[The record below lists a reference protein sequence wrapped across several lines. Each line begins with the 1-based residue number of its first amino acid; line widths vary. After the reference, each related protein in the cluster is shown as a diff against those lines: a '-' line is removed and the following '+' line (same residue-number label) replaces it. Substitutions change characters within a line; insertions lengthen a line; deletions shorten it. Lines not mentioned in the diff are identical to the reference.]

1 MAKVSE
7 QISKANSTSQGKTDS
22 NLANDSNHLGGIPA
36 EQYATQE
43 YVRNY
48 HNTKEANQKNY
59 IDTQDQSILE
69 QAKEY
74 ANSQIRNQDFS
85 SFAKVSD
92 VQALKTSLE
101 TKITDGDNKQKAYTD
116 QKTQAIVN
124 DVNEN
129 FDQVETA
136 ISKINKNV
144 NKLDSSI
151 DTINSTINGINSSM
165 SNMDGEL
172 DQLFTSVSNG
182 KTQIAG
188 AITDK
193 GVPTS
198 ATDTFSTMAGNI
210 RSIQTSG
217 GGGDIPEGYVN
228 TNDANAVASDL
239 LLGKTAYVKGEK
251 IFGTLIAEV
260 EPGQP
265 TYGLDTS
272 DATASPGDVVAGKT
286 FYARGQKMTG
296 TLYESEIEEIY
307 GVNSDNPV
315 YKQLTGLSDTDPVTE
330 ETITSRDL
338 VAFSKNLDYCVCR
351 SVINEQTY
359 VESYAINDN
368 GIYIQGD
375 TNGSGETT
383 YKKYRYSYTDL
394 GLSTDEEIQDLE
406 LTAPGFMG
414 YADRCL
420 LIIATKQMIE
430 SPSTMN
436 FKLHIYTYNLT
447 ENGVIG
453 KMYDAQKDVINHV
466 ETLYTSSFR
475 DGWAVMRIA
484 SFNLR
489 ANKLYAVRGVYD
501 GTGSASYTLYD
512 INLYNMTG
520 GFVVSS
526 TTNTYTGLSY
536 RSVPK
541 NDGKFIIS
549 ADDKYAYFVNLVNGF
564 ANRLPVI
571 YIDVNDTPILGITYT
586 NSNAGGSI
594 NIKGTNM
601 ILQYVTSSYDCTIYL
616 YSTSIDSSTNLL
628 INTNIKTIYL
638 DTNNKGFA
646 GLVITNDNK
655 VIILQAQESGARCA
669 RPNYANY
676 FIYKIFDLEDILNA
690 DNNSTI
696 QSKYN
701 KIVNNE
707 SMLVTDNNSKIFG
720 FGVYASEG
728 ASSRNTLQLSS
739 LSLEEDLTNCIGLKY
754 KGNYFYRQDPHILT
768 AGQPDV
774 RAGKTFIG
782 WMGTQEVGTME
793 VDET

>member
-36 EQYATQE
+36 DQYATQE

-48 HNTKEANQKNY
+48 HDTKELNQKNY
-59 IDTQDQSILE
+59 IDKQDQAILE

-92 VQALKTSLE
+92 MQALKTSLE
-101 TKITDGDNKQKAYTD
+101 TKIEEGDNEQKAYTD
-116 QKTQAIVN
+116 SKIQAVVQ
-124 DVNEN
+124 DVNSN

-136 ISKINKNV
+136 INKINKNV
-144 NKLDSSI
+144 NNLDSSI
-151 DTINSTINGINSSM
+151 DTINSTINTINSNI
-165 SNMDGEL
+165 SNMDGDL
-172 DQLFTSVSNG
+172 DELFTSVSNG
-182 KTQIAG
+182 KSQIAG

-210 RSIQTSG
+210 RSIPTSSG

-239 LLGKTAYVKGEK
+239 LVGKTAYVKGEK

-330 ETITSRDL
+330 ESITSRDL

-368 GIYIQGD
+368 GIYIQGN

-394 GLSTDEEIQDLE
+394 GLSADEEIQDLE

-414 YADRCL
+414 YSDRCL
-420 LIIATKQMIE
+420 LIIVTRQMIE

-453 KMYDAQKDVINHV
+453 KMYDAQQDVINHV
-466 ETLYTSSFR
+466 ETLYTTTSRNNS
-475 DGWAVMRIA
+475 AVMRVA
-484 SFNLR
+484 SFNLKN
-489 ANKLYAVRGVYD
+489 NKLYAVRGVKD
-501 GTGSASYTLYD
+501 GAYGNTIAYTLYD
-512 INLYNMTG
+512 ITFYNMTG
-520 GFVVSS
+520 GFLVNSS
-526 TTNTYTGLSY
+526 TYTCPCNGYGYRYVPSY
-536 RSVPK
+536 
-541 NDGKFIIS
+541 GKFMIS
-549 ADDKYAYFVNLVNGF
+549 SDDKYASFRNIINYSGSFPL
-564 ANRLPVI
+564 I
-571 YIDVNDTPILGITYT
+571 YIDVDDIPRLGLSPVQTESFSANGVVNVKGNNIVIQYKEKYIELYTIDFDANDNVTTTKLKRIHLDSSYAYCVVDLCFT
-586 NSNAGGSI
+586 NDDRVVVIQGN
-594 NIKGTNM
+594 KDT
-601 ILQYVTSSYDCTIYL
+601 LTSST
-616 YSTSIDSSTNLL
+616 
-628 INTNIKTIYL
+628 
-638 DTNNKGFA
+638 
-646 GLVITNDNK
+646 
-655 VIILQAQESGARCA
+655 
-669 RPNYANY
+669 Y
-676 FIYKIFDLEDILNA
+676 FIYKIFELSDILNA
-690 DNNSTI
+690 EDNATINNVYNRSINS
-696 QSKYN
+696 
-701 KIVNNE
+701 E
-707 SMLVTDNNSKIFG
+707 RFLATDNNTKIFG
-720 FGVYASEG
+720 YDFCVNWSESEPG
-728 ASSRNTLQLSS
+728 EVVLSS
-739 LSLEEDLTNCIGLKY
+739 LALEADISNVIGLKY

>member
-48 HNTKEANQKNY
+48 HDTKEANQKNY
-59 IDTQDQSILE
+59 IDTQDQAILE

-85 SFAKVSD
+85 NFAKVPD

-136 ISKINKNV
+136 INKINKNV
-144 NKLDSSI
+144 NDLDSSI
-151 DTINSTINGINSSM
+151 DTINSAINGINSNM

-172 DQLFTSVSNG
+172 NQLFQSVSNG
-182 KTQIAG
+182 KSQIAG

-210 RSIQTSG
+210 RSIPTSSG

-239 LLGKTAYVKGEK
+239 LVGKTAYVKGEK

-330 ETITSRDL
+330 ESITNRDL

-359 VESYAINDN
+359 VESYAINDD

-375 TNGSGETT
+375 INGSGETT
-383 YKKYRYSYTDL
+383 YKKYRYSYVDL
-394 GLSTDEEIQDLE
+394 GLSADEEIQDLE

-420 LIIATKQMIE
+420 LVIVTRQMIE

-436 FKLHIYTYNLT
+436 FNLHIYTYNLT

-466 ETLYTSSFR
+466 ETLYTTTSRNNS
-475 DGWAVMRIA
+475 AVMRVA
-484 SFNLR
+484 SFNLK
-489 ANKLYAVRGVYD
+489 ANKLYAVRGVKD
-501 GTGSASYTLYD
+501 GTSSTSYTLYD
-512 INLYNMTG
+512 ITLYNMIT

-526 TTNTYTGLSY
+526 TTYTYTGLNY
-536 RSVPK
+536 RSIPSY
-541 NDGKFIIS
+541 GKFTIS
-549 ADDKYAYFVNLVNGF
+549 SDDKYASFRNIIGYSGAFPL
-564 ANRLPVI
+564 I
-571 YIDVNDTPILGITYT
+571 YIDIDDMPRLGRSPKSTDSLSASGIV
-586 NSNAGGSI
+586 
-594 NIKGTNM
+594 NIKGTN
-601 ILQYVTSSYDCTIYL
+601 IVIQYIDNYIQLYTIGFDTDNNVTTTLLKKVYL
-616 YSTSIDSSTNLL
+616 ASNFFCVADLCL
-628 INTNIKTIYL
+628 
-638 DTNNKGFA
+638 
-646 GLVITNDNK
+646 TNDNRL
-655 VIILQAQESGARCA
+655 ISISGNKKTLTSSTLFA
-669 RPNYANY
+669 
-676 FIYKIFDLEDILNA
+676 FHLFEVDDILNA
-690 DNNSTI
+690 DNDAT
-696 QSKYN
+696 
-701 KIVNNE
+701 VNNIYGVTTGFDRF
-707 SMLVTDNNSKIFG
+707 LATDNNTKIFG
-720 FGVYASEG
+720 YDFYVNWSLSNPGQV
-728 ASSRNTLQLSS
+728 RLSS
-739 LSLEEDLTNCIGLKY
+739 LALEADISNVIGLKY

>member
-36 EQYATQE
+36 DQYATQE

-48 HNTKEANQKNY
+48 HDTKESNQKNY
-59 IDTQDQSILE
+59 IDKQDQAILE

-92 VQALKTSLE
+92 MQALKTSLE
-101 TKITDGDNKQKAYTD
+101 TKIEEGDNEQKAYTD
-116 QKTQAIVN
+116 SKIQAVVQ
-124 DVNEN
+124 DVNSN

-136 ISKINKNV
+136 INKINKNV
-144 NKLDSSI
+144 NNLDSSI
-151 DTINSTINGINSSM
+151 DTINSTINTINSNI
-165 SNMDGEL
+165 SNMDGDL
-172 DQLFTSVSNG
+172 DELFTSVSNG
-182 KTQIAG
+182 KSQIAG

-210 RSIQTSG
+210 RNIPTSG
-217 GGGDIPEGYVN
+217 GGGDIPEGYVD
-228 TNDANAVASDL
+228 TSDANAVASDL

-251 IFGTLIAEV
+251 IFGTLIAEA
-260 EPGQP
+260 EQGQP

-315 YKQLTGLSDTDPVTE
+315 YKQLTGLSDTDPITK

-338 VAFSKNLDYCVCR
+338 DTFSKNLDYCVCR

-359 VESYAINDN
+359 VESYAINDD

-375 TNGSGETT
+375 INGSGETT
-383 YKKYRYSYTDL
+383 YKKYRYSYADL
-394 GLSTDEEIQDLE
+394 GLSADEEIKDLE

-420 LIIATKQMIE
+420 LII
-430 SPSTMN
+430 STTLYSADKN
-436 FKLHIYTYNLT
+436 ETYTKLHIYTYNLT

-453 KMYDAQKDVINHV
+453 KMYDSQKDVIAH
-466 ETLYTSSFR
+466 EEIIHTY
-475 DGWAVMRIA
+475 DGNGSLIMKVA
-484 SFNLR
+484 SFNLKC
-489 ANKLYAVRGVYD
+489 NKLYCVVELISGGFRKGY
-501 GTGSASYTLYD
+501 YLYD
-512 INLYNMTG
+512 ITLYNTTSG
-520 GFVVSS
+520 LVVSS
-526 TTNTYTGLSY
+526 TQKSFSDSEIAINYYS
-536 RSVPK
+536 
-541 NDGKFIIS
+541 KFVIS
-549 ADDKYAYFVNLVNGF
+549 EDDKYATFINNNNSYFPL
-564 ANRLPVI
+564 I
-571 YIDVNDTPILGITYT
+571 YIDNDMPRLGK
-586 NSNAGGSI
+586 SPKDGSMSGII
-594 NIKGTNM
+594 NIKGSN
-601 ILQYVTSSYDCTIYL
+601 IIIQYVGGVLYL
-616 YSTSIDSSTNLL
+616 YLLELDDSD
-628 INTNIKTIYL
+628 NIKTTQIKLVYL
-638 DTNNKGFA
+638 DFSFYCTTS
-646 GLVITNDNK
+646 LCITNDNK
-655 VIILQAQESGARCA
+655 VIAIKGNESS
-669 RPNYANY
+669 YLSSTS
-676 FIYKIFDLEDILNA
+676 FSLKIFELEEILSAENGA
-690 DNNSTI
+690 TVKNTYSI
-696 QSKYN
+696 SIGSKALLVSN
-701 KIVNNE
+701 KN
-707 SMLVTDNNSKIFG
+707 TKIFE
-720 FGVYASEG
+720 YDNPQKKS
-728 ASSRNTLQLSS
+728 NIQLSS
-739 LSLEEDLTNCIGLKY
+739 IELEADLTNVIGLKY
-754 KGNYFYRQDPHILT
+754 KGDYFYRQDPHILT

-793 VDET
+793 VDEI

>member
-7 QISKANSTSQGKTDS
+7 QISKANASMQGKTDS

-36 EQYATQE
+36 NEYATQE
-43 YVRNY
+43 YVRKY
-48 HNTKEANQKNY
+48 HDEKEALQKKY
-59 IDTQDQSILE
+59 IDAQDKKILE
-69 QAKEY
+69 EAKEY

-85 SFAKVSD
+85 SFAKVTD
-92 VQALKTSLE
+92 VQTLKKNLE
-101 TKITDGDNKQKAYTD
+101 EKIQKGDNDQKSYTD
-116 QKTQAIVN
+116 QKTQEIVK
-124 DVNEN
+124 DTNEN
-129 FDQVETA
+129 FKQVETA
-136 ISKINKNV
+136 ISKIN
-144 NKLDSSI
+144 
-151 DTINSTINGINSSM
+151 
-165 SNMDGEL
+165 SNIGTMEGEMDK
-172 DQLFTSVSNG
+172 LFTSVSNG
-182 KTQIAG
+182 KSQIAG

-210 RSIQTSG
+210 RSIPTSSG

-239 LLGKTAYVKGEK
+239 LVGKTAYVKGEK

-330 ETITSRDL
+330 ESITSRDL

-359 VESYAINDN
+359 VESYAINDD

-375 TNGSGETT
+375 INGSGETT
-383 YKKYRYSYTDL
+383 YKKYRYSYADL
-394 GLSTDEEIQDLE
+394 GLSADEEIQDLE

-414 YADRCL
+414 YSDRCL
-420 LIIATKQMIE
+420 LVIVTRQMIE

-466 ETLYTSSFR
+466 KTLYTTIYR
-475 DGWAVMRIA
+475 DGYAVMRVA
-484 SFNLR
+484 SFNLK
-489 ANKLYAVRGVYD
+489 ANKLYAVRGFRD
-501 GTGSASYTLYD
+501 GTGTTSYTLYD
-512 INLYNMTG
+512 ITLYNMIT

-526 TTNTYTGLSY
+526 TTYTYTGLNY
-536 RSVPK
+536 RSVPSC
-541 NDGKFIIS
+541 GKFIIS
-549 ADDKYAYFVNLVNGF
+549 SDDKYASFRNIINYSGQFPL
-564 ANRLPVI
+564 I
-571 YIDVNDTPILGITYT
+571 YIDIDDMPRLGRSPMSTESFSA
-586 NSNAGGSI
+586 NGVV
-594 NIKGTNM
+594 NIKGTN
-601 ILQYVTSSYDCTIYL
+601 IIAQYKEKYVDLYTIGFDADYNVTTTKLKRVFFDSSYSYCVVALCFTNDDRVVVIQGNKDTLTSS
-616 YSTSIDSSTNLL
+616 
-628 INTNIKTIYL
+628 K
-638 DTNNKGFA
+638 
-646 GLVITNDNK
+646 
-655 VIILQAQESGARCA
+655 
-669 RPNYANY
+669 Y
-676 FIYKIFDLEDILNA
+676 FIYKIFELSDILNA
-690 DNNSTI
+690 EDNATI
-696 QSKYN
+696 NNVYN
-701 KIVNNE
+701 KSINSE
-707 SMLVTDNNSKIFG
+707 RFLATDNNTKIFG
-720 FGVYASEG
+720 YDFYVNWSLSNPGQV
-728 ASSRNTLQLSS
+728 RLSS
-739 LSLEEDLTNCIGLKY
+739 LALEADISNVIGLKY

>member
-48 HNTKEANQKNY
+48 HDTKEANQKNY
-59 IDTQDQSILE
+59 IDTQDQAILE

-74 ANSQIRNQDFS
+74 TNSQIRNQDFS
-85 SFAKVSD
+85 NFAKVPD

-136 ISKINKNV
+136 INKINKNV
-144 NKLDSSI
+144 NDLDSSI
-151 DTINSTINGINSSM
+151 DTINSAINGINSNM

-172 DQLFTSVSNG
+172 NQLFQSVSNG
-182 KTQIAG
+182 KSQIAG

-210 RSIQTSG
+210 RNIPTSG
-217 GGGDIPEGYVN
+217 GGGDIPEGYVD
-228 TNDANAVASDL
+228 TSDANAVASDL

-330 ETITSRDL
+330 ESITSRDL

-359 VESYAINDN
+359 VESYAINDD
-368 GIYIQGD
+368 GIYIQGN

-420 LIIATKQMIE
+420 LIIVTKQTIE

-466 ETLYTSSFR
+466 ETLYTTTSSYQR
-475 DGWAVMRIA
+475 GGAVMRIA
-484 SFNLR
+484 SFNLKT
-489 ANKLYAVRGVYD
+489 NKLYAVRGVYD
-501 GTGSASYTLYD
+501 GTGSTSYTLYD
-512 INLYNMTG
+512 ITLYNMIT
-520 GFVVSS
+520 GFVISS
-526 TTNTYTGLSY
+526 TTYTYTGLNH
-536 RSVPK
+536 RSVPSY
-541 NDGKFIIS
+541 GKFTIS
-549 ADDKYAYFVNLVNGF
+549 SDDKYAYFINLSKDGF
-564 ANRLPVI
+564 GGSAPLI
-571 YIDVNDTPILGITYT
+571 YIDVNDTPRLGKTHSQLQY
-586 NSNAGGSI
+586 GGTI
-594 NIKGTNM
+594 NIKGTNI
-601 ILQYVTSSYDCTIYL
+601 ILQYYSYPSSQSYL
-616 YSTSIDSSTNLL
+616 YAYTTSLDDNNNLL
-628 INTNIKTIYL
+628 TTLLKKIYL
-638 DTNNKGFA
+638 DDSYYKTTISSI
-646 GLVITNDNK
+646 VITNDNK
-655 VIILQAQESGARCA
+655 VFVLQGDDSCYSFS
-669 RPNYANY
+669 NYY
-676 FIYKIFDLEDILNA
+676 TYKVFELEDILNILN
-690 DNNSTI
+690 DENNDTVNSI
-696 QSKYN
+696 YN
-701 KIVNNE
+701 KVTNTE
-707 SMLVTDNNSKIFG
+707 CMLVTDNNIKIFG
-720 FGVYASEG
+720 FDSDESVV
-728 ASSRNTLQLSS
+728 RLSS
-739 LSLEEDLTNCIGLKY
+739 LSLEEDLTNVIGLKY
-754 KGNYFYRQDPHILT
+754 KGDYFYRQDPHILT

>member
-1 MAKVSE
+1 MARVSE
-7 QISKANSTSQGKTDS
+7 QISRANSTSQGKPDS
-22 NLANDSNHLGGIPA
+22 NLANDSNNLGGIPA

-48 HNTKEANQKNY
+48 HDTKESNQKDY
-59 IDTQDQSILE
+59 IDKQDQAMLE

-92 VQALKTSLE
+92 MQALKTSLE
-101 TKITDGDNKQKAYTD
+101 SKIEEGDNEQKAYTD
-116 QKTQAIVN
+116 SKIQAVVQ
-124 DVNEN
+124 DVNSN

-136 ISKINKNV
+136 INKINKNV
-144 NKLDSSI
+144 NNLDSSI
-151 DTINSTINGINSSM
+151 DTINSTINTINSNI
-165 SNMDGEL
+165 SNMDGDL
-172 DQLFTSVSNG
+172 DELFTSVSNG
-182 KTQIAG
+182 KSQIAG

-210 RSIQTSG
+210 RSIPTSSG

-239 LLGKTAYVKGEK
+239 LVGKTAYVKGEK

-330 ETITSRDL
+330 ESITSRDL

-359 VESYAINDN
+359 VESYAINDE

-375 TNGSGETT
+375 INGSGETT
-383 YKKYRYSYTDL
+383 YKKYRYSYADL
-394 GLSTDEEIQDLE
+394 GLSADEEIQDLE

-420 LIIATKQMIE
+420 LIIATRQMIE

-436 FKLHIYTYNLT
+436 FNLHIYTYNLT

-466 ETLYTSSFR
+466 ETLYTSTSR
-475 DGWAVMRIA
+475 DDSAIMRIA
-484 SFNLR
+484 SFNLKS
-489 ANKLYAVRGVYD
+489 NKIYAIKGIY
-501 GTGSASYTLYD
+501 GGIGNNSSYSLYD
-512 INLYNMTG
+512 ITFYNMTG
-520 GFVVSS
+520 GFIVTS
-526 TTNTYTGLSY
+526 TRNTYSDTSA
-536 RSVPK
+536 RSNTPK
-541 NDGKFIIS
+541 KGDFIIS
-549 ADDKYAYFVNLVNGF
+549 SDDKYASFVNLSEGGGY
-564 ANRLPVI
+564 RTPII
-571 YIDVNDTPILGITYT
+571 YIDVDDTPRLGRTIRG
-586 NSNAGGSI
+586 NDGGTI
-594 NIKGTNM
+594 NVKGTNF
-601 ILQYVTSSYDCTIYL
+601 ILQYENSGIYVYTIEL
-616 YSTSIDSSTNLL
+616 DSNDNL
-628 INTNIKTIYL
+628 IMTFIKTIYL
-638 DTNNKGFA
+638 DYRNMIISS
-646 GLVITNDNK
+646 LVITDDNK
-655 VIILQAQESGARCA
+655 VIILQGNDT
-669 RPNYANY
+669 NYVFSDY
-676 FIYKIFDLEDILNA
+676 FTYKIFELEDILNA
-690 DNNSTI
+690 EDETTAKNIYNRVTNKEFNLITNNPT
-696 QSKYN
+696 KLLGY
-701 KIVNNE
+701 
-707 SMLVTDNNSKIFG
+707 DDYR
-720 FGVYASEG
+720 YADG
-728 ASSRNTLQLSS
+728 DMQLSS
-739 LSLEEDLTNCIGLKY
+739 LELEADLTNVIGLKY
-754 KGNYFYRQDPHILT
+754 KGDYFYRQDPHILT

>member
-48 HNTKEANQKNY
+48 HDTKESNQKNY
-59 IDTQDQSILE
+59 IDKQDQAILE

-92 VQALKTSLE
+92 MQALKTSLE
-101 TKITDGDNKQKAYTD
+101 TKIEEGDNEQKAYTD
-116 QKTQAIVN
+116 SKIQAVVQ
-124 DVNEN
+124 DVNSN

-136 ISKINKNV
+136 INKINKNV
-144 NKLDSSI
+144 NNLDSSI
-151 DTINSTINGINSSM
+151 DTINSTIKTINSNI
-165 SNMDGEL
+165 SNMDGDL
-172 DQLFTSVSNG
+172 DELFTSVSNG
-182 KTQIAG
+182 KSQIAG

-210 RSIQTSG
+210 RSIPTSSG

-239 LLGKTAYVKGEK
+239 LVGKTAYVKGEK

-359 VESYAINDN
+359 VESYAINDD

-375 TNGSGETT
+375 INGSGETT
-383 YKKYRYSYTDL
+383 YKKYRYSYADL
-394 GLSTDEEIQDLE
+394 GLSADEEIQDLE

-420 LIIATKQMIE
+420 LIIATRQITKNQDNTA
-430 SPSTMN
+430 STVN
-436 FKLHIYTYNLT
+436 ERIHVYTYNLT

-453 KMYDAQKDVINHV
+453 KMYDTQQDVIENYV
-466 ETLYTSSFR
+466 DLIYNNSTAWGTSYYIK
-475 DGWAVMRIA
+475 VA
-484 SFNLR
+484 SFNLQC
-489 ANKLYAVRGVYD
+489 NKLYVIHGDPNSCV
-501 GTGSASYTLYD
+501 
-512 INLYNMTG
+512 LYNIT
-520 GFVVSS
+520 FY
-526 TTNTYTGLSY
+526 NTSTGLNITKTSY
-536 RSVPK
+536 NYQNVAGSLVPPK
-541 NDGKFIIS
+541 GKFIFS
-549 ADDKYAYFVNLVNGF
+549 KDDKYATFSNCITGENDYLAF
-564 ANRLPVI
+564 I
-571 YIDVNDTPILGITYT
+571 YNDTDDIPRLGKTSFRINGTGTGFINIPGTDILIYYT
-586 NSNAGGSI
+586 NGSYQNSNYI
-594 NIKGTNM
+594 E
-601 ILQYVTSSYDCTIYL
+601 L
-616 YSTSIDSSTNLL
+616 YSVTFNDINNLTTTLMKKIFLDSGSSALTSI
-628 INTNIKTIYL
+628 I
-638 DTNNKGFA
+638 
-646 GLVITNDNK
+646 VTNDNNL
-655 VIILQAQESGARCA
+655 ICLQGNGGTYQASQ
-669 RPNYANY
+669 Y
-676 FIYKIFDLEDILNA
+676 FTYKMFDLDDIISAEDNA
-690 DNNSTI
+690 TVNNT
-696 QSKYN
+696 YN
-701 KIVNNE
+701 KITNLESYLITNNA
-707 SMLVTDNNSKIFG
+707 TKIFG
-720 FGVYASEG
+720 VGFYRSAGNLDNGKV
-728 ASSRNTLQLSS
+728 QLSS
-739 LSLEEDLTNCIGLKY
+739 LSLEEDLSNCIGLKY

>member
-48 HNTKEANQKNY
+48 HDTKEANQKNY
-59 IDTQDQSILE
+59 IDTQDQEILE

-144 NKLDSSI
+144 NNLDSSI
-151 DTINSTINGINSSM
+151 DTINSTISGINSSM

-172 DQLFTSVSNG
+172 NQLFTSVSNG

-210 RSIQTSG
+210 RNIPTSG

-251 IFGTLIAEV
+251 IFGTLIAETS
-260 EPGQP
+260 PGQP

-272 DATASPGDVVAGKT
+272 DATASPGDVCTGKT

-330 ETITSRDL
+330 ETIASRDL
-338 VAFSKNLDYCVCR
+338 VAFSKNLDYCVCC

-359 VESYAINDN
+359 VESYAINDD
-368 GIYIQGD
+368 GIYIQGN

-383 YKKYRYSYTDL
+383 YKKYRYSYADL
-394 GLSTDEEIQDLE
+394 GLSADEEIQDLE

-420 LIIATKQMIE
+420 LVIVTRQMIE

-453 KMYDAQKDVINHV
+453 KMYDAQQDVINHI
-466 ETLYTSSFR
+466 ETLYTSTSR
-475 DGWAVMRIA
+475 DNSAIMRIA
-484 SFNLR
+484 SFNLKS
-489 ANKLYAVRGVYD
+489 NKIYVIKGIYGGIGSNSSYD
-501 GTGSASYTLYD
+501 LYD
-512 INLYNMTG
+512 ITLSNTINGFLVSYVKYNYISEYESSNTPKRG
-520 GFVVSS
+520 NFVISS
-526 TTNTYTGLSY
+526 
-536 RSVPK
+536 
-541 NDGKFIIS
+541 
-549 ADDKYAYFVNLVNGF
+549 DDKYASFINLSDGGGYKTP
-564 ANRLPVI
+564 LI
-571 YIDVNDTPILGITYT
+571 YIDINDIPRLGRTYVGNRGGVVNV
-586 NSNAGGSI
+586 
-594 NIKGTNM
+594 KGTNI
-601 ILQYVTSSYDCTIYL
+601 ILQYESS
-616 YSTSIDSSTNLL
+616 
-628 INTNIKTIYL
+628 
-638 DTNNKGFA
+638 
-646 GLVITNDNK
+646 
-655 VIILQAQESGARCA
+655 
-669 RPNYANY
+669 P
-676 FIYKIFDLEDILNA
+676 
-690 DNNSTI
+690 
-696 QSKYN
+696 
-701 KIVNNE
+701 
-707 SMLVTDNNSKIFG
+707 
-720 FGVYASEG
+720 G
-728 ASSRNTLQLSS
+728 ASSFIYIYTVELDNNNNLITTLSKEVYLDNSRN
-739 LSLEEDLTNCIGLKY
+739 DDI
-754 KGNYFYRQDPHILT
+754 
-768 AGQPDV
+768 
-774 RAGKTFIG
+774 
-782 WMGTQEVGTME
+782 
-793 VDET
+793 

>member
-36 EQYATQE
+36 DQYATQE
-43 YVRNY
+43 YVRKY
-48 HNTKEANQKNY
+48 HDTKESNQKNY
-59 IDTQDQSILE
+59 IDKQDQAILE

-92 VQALKTSLE
+92 MQALKTSLE
-101 TKITDGDNKQKAYTD
+101 TKIEDGDNKQKSYTD
-116 QKTQAIVN
+116 SKVQAVVQ
-124 DVNEN
+124 DVNSN

-136 ISKINKNV
+136 INKINKNV
-144 NKLDSSI
+144 NNLDSSI
-151 DTINSTINGINSSM
+151 DTINSTINTINSNI
-165 SNMDGEL
+165 SNMDGDL
-172 DQLFTSVSNG
+172 DELFTSVSNG
-182 KTQIAG
+182 KSQIAG

-210 RSIQTSG
+210 RSIPTSSG

-239 LLGKTAYVKGEK
+239 LVGKTAYVKGEK

-330 ETITSRDL
+330 ESITSRGL

-359 VESYAINDN
+359 VESYAINDD

-375 TNGSGETT
+375 INGSGETT

-420 LIIATKQMIE
+420 LVIVTRQMIE

-453 KMYDAQKDVINHV
+453 KMYDAQQDVINHV
-466 ETLYTSSFR
+466 ETLYTSTSR
-475 DGWAVMRIA
+475 NNYAVMRIA
-484 SFNLR
+484 GFNLKS
-489 ANKLYAVRGVYD
+489 NKLYAVRGISDD
-501 GTGSASYTLYD
+501 GNAGYYYLYNITLNNLLGEFTVSYTTEYLQYASYT
-512 INLYNMTG
+512 
-520 GFVVSS
+520 
-526 TTNTYTGLSY
+526 Y

-541 NDGKFIIS
+541 DDGKFIIS
-549 ADDKYAYFVNLVNGF
+549 SDDKYAYFINVTKSSFNGS
-564 ANRLPVI
+564 APLI
-571 YIDVNDTPILGITYT
+571 YIDVNDTPRLGKTY
-586 NSNAGGSI
+586 SQLQYGGTI
-594 NIKGTNM
+594 NIKGTNI
-601 ILQYVTSSYDCTIYL
+601 ILQYYSYPNQSSSIYVYTTSLDNNN
-616 YSTSIDSSTNLL
+616 NLITTL
-628 INTNIKTIYL
+628 VKEIYL
-638 DTNNKGFA
+638 DVKLSRKTIA
-646 GLVITNDNK
+646 SIAITNDNK
-655 VIILQAQESGARCA
+655 LFVLEGDDSC
-669 RPNYANY
+669 YAFSTY
-676 FIYKIFDLEDILNA
+676 YTYKVFELEDILNILN
-690 DNNSTI
+690 DENNNTVNSI
-696 QSKYN
+696 YN
-701 KIVNNE
+701 RVTNTE
-707 SMLVTDNNSKIFG
+707 CMLVTDNNIKIFG
-720 FGVYASEG
+720 FDLYK
-728 ASSRNTLQLSS
+728 SSVVRLSS
-739 LSLEEDLTNCIGLKY
+739 LVLEEDISNVIGLKY
-754 KGNYFYRQDPHILT
+754 KGDYFYRQDPHILT